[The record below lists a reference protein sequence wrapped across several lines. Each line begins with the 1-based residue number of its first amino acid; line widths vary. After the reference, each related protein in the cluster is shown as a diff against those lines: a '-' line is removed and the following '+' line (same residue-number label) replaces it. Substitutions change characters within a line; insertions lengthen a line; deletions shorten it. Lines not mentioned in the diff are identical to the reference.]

1 MISFSTLLKVAIVAL
16 FIQIP
21 TWLDQRD
28 TKVLLKY
35 PKPPVPEYG
44 RVTTI
49 QHSKATMEKVASFY
63 DQFSVDE
70 YASSYDMYYEAQTE
84 NCNSEKN
91 LVVVSGTNGATYL

>member
-35 PKPPVPEYG
+35 PKPPVPEYKKMSLYTWKLP
-44 RVTTI
+44 RNMDPCYTK
-49 QHSKATMEKVASFY
+49 QNHSEGPNGTFY
-63 DQFSVDE
+63 KQE
-70 YASSYDMYYEAQTE
+70 EPNWN
-84 NCNSEKN
+84 NCINCFKFN
-91 LVVVSGTNGATYL
+91 A